1 MVILVKNNK
10 GGVGKSL
17 ISLWLAHGLT
27 LQDKKV
33 LILTS
38 DTQDNIPTFCGKY
51 KESKELKRGLEMW
64 LKEGEG
70 DILELRKN
78 LYYIPL
84 RQVAINEAQSLRMST
99 FVEEMKKRVDYII
112 IDASPVLT
120 LDDVFVELADS
131 VIAPTFL
138 DEVTTQ
144 GLTQLINKVGLRK
157 IKAIVPNR
165 CHSNKHERKVY
176 ELLKNSIGTQT
187 LITEPLK
194 HSYVVAGLVL
204 ANKTIWET
212 SMRAADPIKNI
223 FQQVI
228 EVVK

>member
-1 MVILVKNNK
+1 MIILVKNNK

-84 RQVAINEAQSLRMST
+84 RQVAISEAQSLRMST
-99 FVEEMKKRVDYII
+99 FIEEMGKRVDYII
-112 IDASPVLT
+112 IDASPVLA
-120 LDDVFVELADS
+120 LDDIFVELADK

-144 GLTQLINKVGLRK
+144 GLTQLINKVGLK
-157 IKAIVPNR
+157 IKAVVPNR
-165 CHSNKHERKVY
+165 CRSNKHEKKIY
-176 ELLKNSIGTQT
+176 ELLKQSLGGQLLVTEIVKHSSI
-187 LITEPLK
+187 ITEL
-194 HSYVVAGLVL
+194 VA
-204 ANKTIWET
+204 AKKTIWET
-212 SMRAADPIKNI
+212 ERKTVEPIKKI
-223 FQQVI
+223 FKGLI

>member
-38 DTQDNIPTFCGKY
+38 DAQDNIPTFCGKY

-84 RQVAINEAQSLRMST
+84 RQVAIDDAQSLRMSN
-99 FVEEMKKRVDYII
+99 FIEEMEKRVDYII
-112 IDASPVLT
+112 IDASPVLR
-120 LDDVFVELADS
+120 LDDIFVELADK
-131 VIAPTFL
+131 VVAPTFL

-144 GLTQLINKVGLRK
+144 GLMQLINKVGLRK
-157 IKAIVPNR
+157 LKAVVPNR
-165 CHSNKHERKVY
+165 CHSNKHEKKIY
-176 ELLKNSIGTQT
+176 ELLKQSLGGET
-187 LITEPLK
+187 LLTEPLK
-194 HSYVVAGLVL
+194 HSSLLTELVA
-204 ANKTIWET
+204 AKKTIWET
-212 SMRAADPIKNI
+212 ERKKIDPIKKI
-223 FQQVI
+223 FKDII